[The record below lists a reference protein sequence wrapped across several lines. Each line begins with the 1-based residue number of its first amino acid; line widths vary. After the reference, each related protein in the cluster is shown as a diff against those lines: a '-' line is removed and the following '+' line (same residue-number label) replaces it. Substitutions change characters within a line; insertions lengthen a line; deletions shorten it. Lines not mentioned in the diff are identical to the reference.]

1 MGTSGTEYN
10 VELHYLISDNKASIS
25 GTNKP
30 TIFPDQSGQAST
42 VDSDGNITIGKK
54 DTAFINFH
62 CDTPDWSASA
72 VQIKGKNH
80 KWGDRLSANIQN
92 DYPAVDADTGMLCA
106 DASGVLAMHDVNA
119 KGSEVDYRVQFTDGT
134 NTLWSDP
141 RIKDVGQ

>member
-1 MGTSGTEYN
+1 MGNIGTGYN
-10 VELHYLISDNKASIS
+10 VELHYLITDNKASIS

-54 DTAFINFH
+54 DSAFINFH
-62 CDTPDWSASA
+62 CDTPSWSASA

-80 KWGDRLSANIQN
+80 DWGDHLSANIQH
-92 DYPAVDADTGMLCA
+92 DYPDVDADTGMLSA
-106 DASGVLAMHDVNA
+106 DATGVLALRDVNT

-134 NTLWSDP
+134 NTVWSDP

>member
-92 DYPAVDADTGMLCA
+92 DCPAVDADTGMLCA